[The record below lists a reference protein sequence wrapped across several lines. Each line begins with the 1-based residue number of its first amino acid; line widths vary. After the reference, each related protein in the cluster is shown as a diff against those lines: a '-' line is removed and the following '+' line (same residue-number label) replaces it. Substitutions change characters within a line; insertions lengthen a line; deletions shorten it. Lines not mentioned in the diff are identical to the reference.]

1 MLPLIAFIAAA
12 YTSYELNKQQPETNL
27 RPYISNGYQFRD
39 VTFDTMADYI
49 KHPDVVN
56 NNFDGSKNLRKDRG
70 VFGIP
75 RDYKQLYNNLS
86 QITVLHRTNSL
97 YL

>member
-1 MLPLIAFIAAA
+1 MLPLLAFIIALYAHRRIDKM
-12 YTSYELNKQQPETNL
+12 TVEEKKISEL
-27 RPYISNGYQFRD
+27 SNGYQFRD

-56 NNFDGSKNLRKDRG
+56 NNFVASKKLWKDKG

-75 RDYKQLYNNLS
+75 REYSRLYDNLS
-86 QITVLHRTNSL
+86 QITVLHRTDSL

>member
-1 MLPLIAFIAAA
+1 MIYLAIFLAALYA
-12 YTSYELNKQQPETNL
+12 HHKATMTKMGEINRSEIN
-27 RPYISNGYQFRD
+27 NGYQYRD

-56 NNFDGSKNLRKDRG
+56 NNFVASRKLWKDRG

-75 RDYKQLYNNLS
+75 REYSRLYDNLS
-86 QITVLHRTNSL
+86 QITVLHRTDSL